1 MSSAPPFWASAR
13 WTSSGRSRMSRR
25 SSTGLLGFGRGGA
38 FGLDAGD
45 RADLVV
51 GVEVDD
57 AHAHRVTALGR
68 HVVRV
73 HADDLAFRGDH
84 EEVGPGPDLQHA
96 HHRAVAAAGLDVDDA
111 LARAALQPVFLER
124 RPLTVT
130 ALGHGEDL
138 GALLHDVARNDLVAL
153 VHLDAAHAG
162 GAAAHRTDLVLREA
176 DGHAQ
181 LGGDHDLAGAVG
193 AARGDDGVAILEAD
207 GLDAA
212 GARVRVRLELGLL
225 HLPLLGAEEDVAAG
239 AEVLHGHAG
248 GHRLALAEREEVDHG
263 LALGLAPALGDLV
276 DLQPVHLA
284 EIGEEEKVRV
294 RGGDEE
300 VFDDVF
306 LFRLHAGH
314 ALAAAALA
322 AVGLD
327 VRALDVA
334 RARDGDDHL
343 LVGEEV
349 LDRQLRRLGE
359 NLGAP
364 RVAVLLFDL
373 EQLLL
378 DDVHQLG
385 VRGQDALELLDQ
397 REHLLVLLDDLVP
410 LQLGQALQ
418 PHVQDGLGLDLGEL
432 EPRHQRVL
440 GGVGAV
446 RAADDADDHV
456 ELLDGLA
463 QARENVRPLLRARE
477 LVPRPAGDDLAPEAD
492 ERLQHFLEVDDLRAA
507 VDEGQHDDPEARLHL
522 RVLVELVQDDLRDL
536 AAAQFEDDPDAL
548 PVRLVADLRDTLD
561 LLLLHELGDLLD
573 EGRLVHLVRQLA
585 DDDGL
590 APAPHLL
597 GVRLRA
603 QRDAAA
609 AGRVRLANAAGA
621 VDIAGGREVRPRHHL
636 GQPLDRRAVVV
647 HQHHERV
654 HDLAQVVRRN
664 VGRHAD
670 GDAGRA
676 IDEQVRNAR
685 RQDDGL
691 LLVLVVVRDQVD
703 RVPVDV
709 GQQLVGDP
717 RHAGFGVAHGRR
729 RIAIDRAE
737 VPLPVDE
744 RIAQREVLDHPHQ
757 RLVDRRVAVRV
768 ELAHAVADD
777 ARGLL
782 VTAIPHQAEELHRV
796 QHAAMHRLQTVADV
810 RQRAS
815 DDDGHRVVQVRLPH
829 LLFDGGV
836 DLSIGHLD
844 IQVGDV
850 ERVLLDE
857 LAPGLDGVTH
867 QDREHLVGAD
877 GVLHRDLQERPRLR
891 IHRRLPE
898 LLGIH
903 LTEALVAL
911 ERGAGPRL
919 VEDHAPELF
928 EALHRGLGVV
938 LVEDERRALGRRRH
952 LFPLIEQRGV
962 VLRPEQLGA
971 ERQRRAAGD
980 HHRVRIVVIARANL
994 DVVAVDGR
1002 GRHLHRLADL
1012 RVSDAALVAAELLAQ
1027 QLGEDGRRH
1036 AAPDKLAEET
1046 AVFPHGAQQLHQR
1059 LADDGR
1065 LGAGDLRSEEHTSE
1079 LQS

>member
-1 MSSAPPFWASAR
+1 MLRWALRSSTSFRSRRRSTSLARISGTSSAPPFWASAR

-38 FGLDAGD
+38 FGLDA
-45 RADLVV
+45 V
-51 GVEVDD
+51 
-57 AHAHRVTALGR
+57 
-68 HVVRV
+68 
-73 HADDLAFRGDH
+73 
-84 EEVGPGPDLQHA
+84 
-96 HHRAVAAAGLDVDDA
+96 
-111 LARAALQPVFLER
+111 
-124 RPLTVT
+124 
-130 ALGHGEDL
+130 
-138 GALLHDVARNDLVAL
+138 

-193 AARGDDGVAILEAD
+193 AARGDDGVAVLEAD

-248 GHRLALAEREEVDHG
+248 GHRLALAEREQVDHG

-284 EIGEEEKVRV
+284 EVGEEEEVRV

-306 LFRLHAGH
+306 LFRLHASH

-334 RARDGDDHL
+334 RARDGDHHL
-343 LVGEEV
+343 LVGEEI

-364 RVAVLLFDL
+364 RVRVPLFDL
-373 EQLLL
+373 EQLPF
-378 DDVHQLG
+378 DDAHQLG

-463 QARENVRPLLRARE
+463 QAREHVRPLLRARE
-477 LVPRPAGDDLAPEAD
+477 LVPCPAGDDLAPEAD
-492 ERLQHFLEVDDLRAA
+492 ERFQHFLEVDDLRAA
-507 VDEGQHDDPEARLHL
+507 VDERQHDDPEARLHL

-536 AAAQFEDDPDAL
+536 AAAQLEHDPDAL
-548 PVRLVADLRDTLD
+548 PARLAADLRDTLE

-573 EGRLVHLVRQLA
+573 EGRLVHLIRQLA

-621 VDIAGGREVRPRHHL
+621 VHVAGGREVRPRDDLH
-636 GQPLDRRAVVV
+636 QTFDRRARVV
-647 HQHHERV
+647 HQQHERI
-654 HDLAQVVRRN
+654 HHFAQV
-664 VGRHAD
+664 
-670 GDAGRA
+670 
-676 IDEQVRNAR
+676 
-685 RQDDGL
+685 
-691 LLVLVVVRDQVD
+691 
-703 RVPVDV
+703 
-709 GQQLVGDP
+709 
-717 RHAGFGVAHGRR
+717 
-729 RIAIDRAE
+729 
-737 VPLPVDE
+737 
-744 RIAQREVLDHPHQ
+744 
-757 RLVDRRVAVRV
+757 
-768 ELAHAVADD
+768 
-777 ARGLL
+777 
-782 VTAIPHQAEELHRV
+782 
-796 QHAAMHRLQTVADV
+796 
-810 RQRAS
+810 
-815 DDDGHRVVQVRLPH
+815 
-829 LLFDGGV
+829 
-836 DLSIGHLD
+836 
-844 IQVGDV
+844 
-850 ERVLLDE
+850 
-857 LAPGLDGVTH
+857 
-867 QDREHLVGAD
+867 
-877 GVLHRDLQERPRLR
+877 
-891 IHRRLPE
+891 
-898 LLGIH
+898 
-903 LTEALVAL
+903 
-911 ERGAGPRL
+911 
-919 VEDHAPELF
+919 
-928 EALHRGLGVV
+928 
-938 LVEDERRALGRRRH
+938 
-952 LFPLIEQRGV
+952 
-962 VLRPEQLGA
+962 
-971 ERQRRAAGD
+971 
-980 HHRVRIVVIARANL
+980 
-994 DVVAVDGR
+994 
-1002 GRHLHRLADL
+1002 
-1012 RVSDAALVAAELLAQ
+1012 
-1027 QLGEDGRRH
+1027 
-1036 AAPDKLAEET
+1036 
-1046 AVFPHGAQQLHQR
+1046 
-1059 LADDGR
+1059 
-1065 LGAGDLRSEEHTSE
+1065 
-1079 LQS
+1079 